1 MLKISNATTSNKI
14 EKVKTLYFAAFPKE
28 EQKPF
33 DLILQK
39 QKDGFVDVLAIESD
53 GNFVGLAIT
62 GTYKNLVLLDY
73 FAIEDDFRNRKFGTT
88 AFNLIKNRYRD
99 KKFFLEIENPENLE
113 CNNKLERLRRRNF
126 YLKNSMIET
135 PYLIDL
141 LGVEVKILANTAILT
156 YEEYLSVYSNV
167 FGREISDKINLLS
180 EEHQP

>member
-1 MLKISNATTSNKI
+1 MKILDAINSNNLANV
-14 EKVKTLYFAAFPKE
+14 EKLYYKAFPKE
-28 EQKPF
+28 EQKLF

-39 QKDGFVDVLAIESD
+39 QKDGFVDILALESD
-53 GNFVGLAIT
+53 GIFVGLAIT
-62 GTYKNLVLLDY
+62 GIYKNLVLLDY
-73 FAIEDDFRNRKFGTT
+73 FAIEEKFRNRKLGTS
-88 AFNLIKNRYRD
+88 AFNLIKNQYSD

-126 YLKNSMIET
+126 YLKNGVIEL
-135 PYLIDL
+135 PYFVDL

-180 EEHQP
+180 EGHQP

>member
-1 MLKISNATTSNKI
+1 MKILDAINSNNLSNV
-14 EKVKTLYFAAFPKE
+14 EKLYYKAFPKDE
-28 EQKPF
+28 LKPF

-126 YLKNSMIET
+126 YLKNGVIEL
-135 PYLIDL
+135 PYFVDL
-141 LGVEVKILANTAILT
+141 LGVEVKILANTVILT

-180 EEHQP
+180 EGHQP

>member
-14 EKVKTLYFAAFPKE
+14 EKVKTLYFAAFPKDE
-28 EQKPF
+28 LKPF
-33 DLILQK
+33 ELILQK
-39 QKDGFVDVLAIESD
+39 QKEGSVEILAIED
-53 GNFVGLAIT
+53 NETFVGLAIT
-62 GTYKNLVLLDY
+62 AHYKNLVLLDY
-73 FAIEDDFRNRKFGTT
+73 FAIEEKFRNRKLGTS

-126 YLKNSMIET
+126 YLKNGVIEL
-135 PYLIDL
+135 PYFVDL

-167 FGREISDKINLLS
+167 FGGEISDKINLLN
-180 EEHQP
+180 EGHQP

>member
-1 MLKISNATTSNKI
+1 MKILDAINSNNLANV
-14 EKVKTLYFAAFPKE
+14 EKLYYKAFPKDE
-28 EQKPF
+28 LKPF

-126 YLKNSMIET
+126 YLKNGVIEL
-135 PYLIDL
+135 PYFVDL

-180 EEHQP
+180 EGHQP

>member
-1 MLKISNATTSNKI
+1 M
-14 EKVKTLYFAAFPKE
+14 
-28 EQKPF
+28 
-33 DLILQK
+33 
-39 QKDGFVDVLAIESD
+39 
-53 GNFVGLAIT
+53 
-62 GTYKNLVLLDY
+62 DY

-88 AFNLIKNRYRD
+88 AFNLIKNQYRD

-126 YLKNSMIET
+126 YLKNGVIEL
-135 PYLIDL
+135 PYFVDL

-180 EEHQP
+180 EGHQP